1 MLYLELPNKC
11 QTLVKFYSYMIFV
24 EVFFKI
30 GYDSKIKYMSTENK
44 IETESL
50 RIQLLGKENIF

>member
-1 MLYLELPNKC
+1 
-11 QTLVKFYSYMIFV
+11 MIFV